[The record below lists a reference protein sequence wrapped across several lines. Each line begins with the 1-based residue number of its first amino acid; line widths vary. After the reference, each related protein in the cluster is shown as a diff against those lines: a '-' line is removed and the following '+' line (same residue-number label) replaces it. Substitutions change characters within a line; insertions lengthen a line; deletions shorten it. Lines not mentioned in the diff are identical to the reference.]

1 MRTQYTSLVQVGI
14 QAAPRPERVYVG
26 RHSRDSSTGSSTG
39 SDTSAPSGDRE
50 PAGLQPG
57 VCSQQSAIS
66 SIDCQIAGEALELF
80 VTCLSLRQN
89 LISRLYELP
98 SVQDFIIDTL
108 LGSPSATV
116 RQEAADQFHRL
127 SKIKLV
133 SRSLSMSGEAA
144 PGFSSN
150 SPKHFLIQ
158 LLLKTPVPLWMPS
171 CKARSASHQLT
182 SQCGEY
188 FELRCRLLQGLS
200 LAEQELA
207 GARAATMVEDEISW
221 LFNFSPCSAAA
232 GDRDGVLLAGHIKLL
247 KALLSCQGVDRR
259 EVGRAVIPQFVSTY
273 LFPASKL
280 ISEGGLTKEITKTAA
295 KDVCPLL
302 DTKEARAAGYS
313 LLIELCCGSADNL
326 ELVGRELVALH
337 HTYDSNMVREHQYE
351 YEPPTDR
358 RAKSNF
364 VGLKN
369 AGATCY
375 MNSVLQQ
382 LFTVPGVA
390 EQVMSV
396 ETETVEEESV
406 FYQLQSVFGHLQES
420 KLQHFVPEK
429 FWKCFKLWGQPV
441 NVREQQ
447 DAFEF
452 FTQIVD
458 QVDEYLHSEKKEKIF
473 SKKFEGVFSDQKIC
487 DGCPHRYER
496 EQSFM
501 ALNLTVKSNNLQESL
516 AEFVKGELLEGD
528 NAYFCEKCSVKRNTN
543 KRMCIKS
550 LPQTLVIQLKR
561 FHYDWETN
569 RALKFDDYFEFP
581 WILDMGPYTAEG
593 IAAKEDNEK
602 FQSKLSP
609 GLRLNSQ
616 LNKEVSH
623 IYDLVGIVVHSGQA
637 SAGHYYSFIKER
649 RGNSVINANKNKWF
663 KFNDTS
669 VEEFEMNE
677 ENLKAECFGG
687 KFKVKKKE
695 GSSLPEERQRYWN
708 GYILFY
714 ESRNDHVVPRSPKKS
729 FSGTSSHR
737 RSGAGQM
744 MRRLTMPPRISE
756 PGGQGAKEAR
766 ESLSQLTDL
775 LEKGE
780 KKGIFTAAR
789 MPPTIERA
797 IREENLR
804 FMQNRDVYC
813 EDYNRFIYD
822 LATVNT
828 YKGRAGD
835 QYRDLSVQSVQ
846 LSVMFLF
853 NTYYH
858 LKRRKR

>member
-1 MRTQYTSLVQVGI
+1 
-14 QAAPRPERVYVG
+14 
-26 RHSRDSSTGSSTG
+26 
-39 SDTSAPSGDRE
+39 
-50 PAGLQPG
+50 
-57 VCSQQSAIS
+57 
-66 SIDCQIAGEALELF
+66 
-80 VTCLSLRQN
+80 
-89 LISRLYELP
+89 
-98 SVQDFIIDTL
+98 
-108 LGSPSATV
+108 
-116 RQEAADQFHRL
+116 
-127 SKIKLV
+127 
-133 SRSLSMSGEAA
+133 MS
-144 PGFSSN
+144 
-150 SPKHFLIQ
+150 
-158 LLLKTPVPLWMPS
+158 
-171 CKARSASHQLT
+171 
-182 SQCGEY
+182 
-188 FELRCRLLQGLS
+188 
-200 LAEQELA
+200 
-207 GARAATMVEDEISW
+207 
-221 LFNFSPCSAAA
+221 
-232 GDRDGVLLAGHIKLL
+232 
-247 KALLSCQGVDRR
+247 
-259 EVGRAVIPQFVSTY
+259 
-273 LFPASKL
+273 
-280 ISEGGLTKEITKTAA
+280 
-295 KDVCPLL
+295 PLL
-302 DTKEARAAGYS
+302 DTEEAREAGYS
-313 LLIELCCGSADNL
+313 LLIELSKECSDNL
-326 ELVGRELVALH
+326 ALVTEELMALH
-337 HTYDSNMVREHQYE
+337 HKYDSNMVREHQYE
-351 YEPPTDR
+351 YEPAIDR

-390 EQVMSV
+390 EQILSV
-396 ETETVEEESV
+396 EKEELDEESV

-458 QVDEYLHSEKKEKIF
+458 QVDEYLQSEKKEKIF

-487 DGCPHRYER
+487 EGCPCRYER

-516 AEFVKGELLEGD
+516 SEFVKGEMLEGD
-528 NAYFCEKCSVKRNTN
+528 NAYFCEKCAVKRNTN

-569 RALKFDDYFEFP
+569 RAVKFDDYFEFP

-593 IAAKEDNEK
+593 ISAKEDRDK

-609 GLRLNSQ
+609 GLRLNASF
-616 LNKEVSH
+616 KEVSY

-649 RGNSVINANKNKWF
+649 RGNSVLNPNKDKWF

-714 ESRNDHVVPRSPKKS
+714 ESRNDHTAPRSPKKS
-729 FSGTSSHR
+729 FSGTSHR
-737 RSGAGQM
+737 RSGTGTM

-756 PGGQGAKEAR
+756 PGSAGVKEAR
-766 ESLSQLTDL
+766 ESLHQLSDL

-780 KKGIFTAAR
+780 KKGLFSSR
-789 MPPTIERA
+789 MPPSIERA

-813 EDYNRFIYD
+813 QDYNKFIYD
-822 LATVNT
+822 LATVNSMS
-828 YKGRAGD
+828 RARTGE
-835 QYRDLSVQSVQ
+835 QYSDLSVQSVK

-858 LKRRKR
+858 VKRRKRYIYLFFTSSSRNK

>member
-1 MRTQYTSLVQVGI
+1 M
-14 QAAPRPERVYVG
+14 
-26 RHSRDSSTGSSTG
+26 D
-39 SDTSAPSGDRE
+39 
-50 PAGLQPG
+50 
-57 VCSQQSAIS
+57 
-66 SIDCQIAGEALELF
+66 
-80 VTCLSLRQN
+80 
-89 LISRLYELP
+89 
-98 SVQDFIIDTL
+98 
-108 LGSPSATV
+108 
-116 RQEAADQFHRL
+116 
-127 SKIKLV
+127 K
-133 SRSLSMSGEAA
+133 
-144 PGFSSN
+144 
-150 SPKHFLIQ
+150 
-158 LLLKTPVPLWMPS
+158 
-171 CKARSASHQLT
+171 
-182 SQCGEY
+182 
-188 FELRCRLLQGLS
+188 
-200 LAEQELA
+200 
-207 GARAATMVEDEISW
+207 
-221 LFNFSPCSAAA
+221 
-232 GDRDGVLLAGHIKLL
+232 
-247 KALLSCQGVDRR
+247 R
-259 EVGRAVIPQFVSTY
+259 EVGRAVIPQFLTTY

-280 ISEGGLTKEITKTAA
+280 ISEGGLSDTASGQTTSRLFFWNHYFL
-295 KDVCPLL
+295 KYLFYSRDVSPLL
-302 DTKEARAAGYS
+302 DTEEAREAGYS
-313 LLIELCCGSADNL
+313 LLIELSKECSDNL
-326 ELVGRELVALH
+326 VLVTEQMMALH
-337 HTYDSNMVREHQYE
+337 HKYDSNMVREHGYE
-351 YEPPTDR
+351 YEPAIDR

-382 LFTVPGVA
+382 LFTVPGLA
-390 EQVMSV
+390 EQILSV
-396 ETETVEEESV
+396 ENEELDEESV
-406 FYQLQSVFGHLQES
+406 FYQLQSVYGHLQES
-420 KLQHFVPEK
+420 KLQHFVPDK

-458 QVDEYLHSEKKEKIF
+458 QVDEYLQSEKKEKIF

-487 DGCPHRYER
+487 EGCPCRYER

-516 AEFVKGELLEGD
+516 SEFVKGEMLEGD
-528 NAYFCEKCSVKRNTN
+528 NAYFCEKCAVKRNTN

-569 RALKFDDYFEFP
+569 RAVKFDDYFEFP

-593 IAAKEDNEK
+593 ISAKEDRDK

-609 GLRLNSQ
+609 GLRLNASF
-616 LNKEVSH
+616 KEVSY

-649 RGNSVINANKNKWF
+649 RGNSVLNPNKNKWF

-669 VEEFEMNE
+669 VEEFEMTE

-714 ESRNDHVVPRSPKKS
+714 ESRNDHTAPRSPKKS
-729 FSGTSSHR
+729 FSGTGHR
-737 RSGAGQM
+737 RSGTGTM

-756 PGGQGAKEAR
+756 PGGQGVKAAR
-766 ESLSQLTDL
+766 ESLSQLSDL

-780 KKGIFTAAR
+780 KKGLFSSR
-789 MPPTIERA
+789 MPPSIERA

-813 EDYNRFIYD
+813 QDYNKFIYD

-828 YKGRAGD
+828 AHKGRAVRGDGD
-835 QYRDLSVQSVQ
+835 QDSDLSVQSVK

-858 LKRRKR
+858 VKRRKR